1 MPPGKVKIGKTAP
14 ETAAIRGETL
24 RGEDAIL
31 RATSKGCM
39 TSSPGDVTR
48 LLRDW
53 GNGDA
58 GALEQLTPL
67 VEAELR
73 RLARGYMARERR
85 DHTLQTTALVNE
97 AFLRLTDARQIRW
110 QDRAHFLGISAR
122 LMRRVLV
129 DHARSRG
136 YRKRGGGAERVTLDE
151 GLVTSPEPAVD
162 VLALDAALEALA
174 AIDARKSRV
183 VELRF
188 FGGLSVEETAEV
200 LHVSPDTVK
209 RDWRL
214 AKLWLL
220 RELEGDGR

>member
-1 MPPGKVKIGKTAP
+1 MP
-14 ETAAIRGETL
+14 
-24 RGEDAIL
+24 
-31 RATSKGCM
+31 
-39 TSSPGDVTR
+39 SSPGVVTQ
-48 LLRDW
+48 LLRAW
-53 GNGDA
+53 GDGDA
-58 GALEQLTPL
+58 GALEQLAPL

-73 RLARGYMARERR
+73 RLARGYMARERQG
-85 DHTLQTTALVNE
+85 HTLQTTALVNE
-97 AFLRLTDARQIRW
+97 AFLRLTDARHIRW
-110 QDRAHFLGISAR
+110 QDRAHFLAISAR

-151 GLVTSPEPAVD
+151 GLAVAPAV
-162 VLALDAALEALA
+162 ALDVVALDRALEALA
-174 AIDARKSRV
+174 AVDVRKSRII
-183 VELRF
+183 ELRF

-220 RELEGDGR
+220 RELEGDAR

>member
-1 MPPGKVKIGKTAP
+1 VSTQASGT
-14 ETAAIRGETL
+14 
-24 RGEDAIL
+24 
-31 RATSKGCM
+31 
-39 TSSPGDVTR
+39 VTE
-48 LLRDW
+48 LLHAW
-53 GNGDA
+53 SAGDA
-58 GALEQLTPL
+58 GALERLAPL

-85 DHTLQTTALVNE
+85 GHTLQATALVNE
-97 AFLRLTDARQIRW
+97 AFLRLTDAQHLRW

-136 YRKRGGGAERVTLDE
+136 YRKRGGGAQRVTLIE
-151 GLVTSPEPAVD
+151 GLVATPEPALD
-162 VLALDAALEALA
+162 VVVLDRALEKLA
-174 AIDARKSRV
+174 AVDERKSRV
-183 VELRF
+183 IELRF

-200 LHVSPDTVK
+200 LHVSPDTIK

-220 RELEGDGR
+220 RELEGEAP

>member
-1 MPPGKVKIGKTAP
+1 
-14 ETAAIRGETL
+14 
-24 RGEDAIL
+24 
-31 RATSKGCM
+31 M
-39 TSSPGDVTR
+39 TPSPGVTQ
-48 LLRDW
+48 LLREW
-53 GNGDA
+53 GDGDDD
-58 GALEQLTPL
+58 ALEQLMPL

-73 RLARGYMARERR
+73 RLARAYMARERR
-85 DHTLQTTALVNE
+85 GHTLQTTALVNE
-97 AFLRLTDARQIRW
+97 AFLRLTDARQVRW

-136 YRKRGGGAERVTLDE
+136 YRKRGGGAERVTLHE
-151 GLVTSPEPAVD
+151 GLVASPEPAVD
-162 VLALDAALEALA
+162 VLALDLALEALA
-174 AIDARKSRV
+174 AVDARKGRV
-183 VELRF
+183 IELRF

-220 RELEGDGR
+220 RSLEGEGR